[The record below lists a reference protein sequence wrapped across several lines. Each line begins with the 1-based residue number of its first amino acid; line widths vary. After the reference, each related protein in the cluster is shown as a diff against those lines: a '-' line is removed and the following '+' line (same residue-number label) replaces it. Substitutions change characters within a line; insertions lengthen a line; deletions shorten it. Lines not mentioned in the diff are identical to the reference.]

1 MKLTFKIMPIEV
13 SSDRD
18 SIYLT
23 IDVAKGNKLNKKIE
37 MSKKYPI
44 KEGSTIRMSTSE
56 DVFFVE

>member
-1 MKLTFKIMPIEV
+1 MPIEV